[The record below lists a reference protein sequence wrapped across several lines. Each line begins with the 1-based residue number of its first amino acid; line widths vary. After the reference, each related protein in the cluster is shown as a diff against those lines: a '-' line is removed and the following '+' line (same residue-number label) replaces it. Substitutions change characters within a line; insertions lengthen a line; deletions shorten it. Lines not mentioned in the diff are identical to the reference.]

1 MRWTARSP
9 TPRATAS
16 IKPRDPTHHSANWD
30 DILQYNHKNGN
41 EGDNMDIAWETT
53 VDVFLLSLCDVF
65 IGKHTS
71 NVFRTAYEL
80 HASRCHCAAP
90 FVSLDAPWCFDWGVW
105 SGYSPGKGW
114 FPC

>member
-1 MRWTARSP
+1 MDAMD
-9 TPRATAS
+9 RAIANAKGHRV
-16 IKPRDPTHHSANWD
+16 KPRDPTHHSANWD

-90 FVSLDAPWCFDWGVW
+90 FVSLDAPWCFDWG
-105 SGYSPGKGW
+105 
-114 FPC
+114 

>member
-1 MRWTARSP
+1 
-9 TPRATAS
+9 
-16 IKPRDPTHHSANWD
+16 
-30 DILQYNHKNGN
+30 
-41 EGDNMDIAWETT
+41 MDIAWETT

>member
-1 MRWTARSP
+1 MGALILAFNFLLYCAASSFVPIRFPSGSSST
-9 TPRATAS
+9 RAGST
-16 IKPRDPTHHSANWD
+16 IR
-30 DILQYNHKNGN
+30 L
-41 EGDNMDIAWETT
+41 
-53 VDVFLLSLCDVF
+53 DVLLLSLCDVF

-80 HASRCHCAAP
+80 HASRCNCAPP

-105 SGYSPGKGW
+105 SGYSPGGKGW